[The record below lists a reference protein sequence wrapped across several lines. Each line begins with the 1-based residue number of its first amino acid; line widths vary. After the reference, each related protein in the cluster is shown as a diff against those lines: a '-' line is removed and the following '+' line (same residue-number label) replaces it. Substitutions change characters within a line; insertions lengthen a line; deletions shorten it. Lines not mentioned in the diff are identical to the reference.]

1 MQRRSTRLLA
11 AVATGKAIRGD
22 GDGDRRGE
30 GARDDCGV
38 VEEQEMNIFPLSE
51 KVENINK
58 VCRVFRVSCCS
69 GNSTLYIPL
78 KKPIALEKQRNS
90 PKYRREERGESKNLI
105 ADFSLVAGFDLTP
118 IDPSLL
124 ISSPVLS
131 SLDLLFSRSLLFS
144 RLSISSSLDLSSS
157 LVSRSHL
164 LSISPLLSSLDLIF
178 SRSLLFSRLSI
189 SSSLDLSSSLV
200 SRSHLLSISPL
211 LSSLDLIFSRSL
223 LFSRLS
229 ISSSLDLSS
238 SLVSRSHLLSISP
251 LLSSLDLIFSRSLLF
266 SRLSISS
273 SLDLSSSL
281 VSRSHLL
288 SISPLLSSLDLIF
301 SRSLLSPVAILIS
314 CSSLSRS
321 LLFFRLSISSSLS
334 PSLSIFLLSRI
345 VLNLSLD
352 LLPIHISV
360 YLFGAE
366 SRGGGDSLGG
376 RREGRVADGRVG
388 ASTREEGLGS
398 VSDERWGAEGLRFK
412 KRGAGGGG
420 NGGGGGGN
428 GGDQKV
434 FVGDVR
440 VWLESEIEL
449 KILKM
454 LCTEQLYLW
463 VIMSS
468 KRSPLDGITLSSHL
482 NVEGKY
488 DKHVKVELESTETLD
503 QFLMKHKK
511 DYIDLHRTTEQERD
525 SIEHEVTIFVKACKE
540 QIDILKTSIND
551 EESNSKGWLGIKGD
565 HSNVD
570 TIAHKHGVVLI
581 LSERLHTVTSQFDQL
596 RAIRFQEAIN
606 RATPRRKLKRVAAS
620 DSTDNSK
627 SNTLKLKE
635 PDNSELREPDEVQ
648 YDTVKV
654 QQQLLD
660 DETRALQVELTNL
673 LDAVQ
678 ETETKMV
685 EMSALNHLMST
696 HVLQQ
701 AQQIEFLYEQAVAA
715 TTNVELGNKE
725 LAQAIQRN
733 SSSRTFLLLFLFK
746 RVAAS
751 DSTDNSKSNTLKLKE
766 PDNSELREPDEVQYD
781 TVKVQQQLL
790 DDETRALQVELT
802 NLLDAVQETETKM
815 VEMSALNHLMS
826 THVLQ
831 QAQQIEFLYEQAVA
845 ATTNVELGNKEL
857 SQAIQRNSS
866 SRTFLLLFLFVLTF
880 SILFLDWY
888 N

>member
-1 MQRRSTRLLA
+1 MKLIPNSSNISRIRR
-11 AVATGKAIRGD
+11 
-22 GDGDRRGE
+22 
-30 GARDDCGV
+30 
-38 VEEQEMNIFPLSE
+38 
-51 KVENINK
+51 
-58 VCRVFRVSCCS
+58 
-69 GNSTLYIPL
+69 
-78 KKPIALEKQRNS
+78 
-90 PKYRREERGESKNLI
+90 
-105 ADFSLVAGFDLTP
+105 LVNHICLT
-118 IDPSLL
+118 
-124 ISSPVLS
+124 
-131 SLDLLFSRSLLFS
+131 
-144 RLSISSSLDLSSS
+144 
-157 LVSRSHL
+157 
-164 LSISPLLSSLDLIF
+164 
-178 SRSLLFSRLSI
+178 
-189 SSSLDLSSSLV
+189 
-200 SRSHLLSISPL
+200 
-211 LSSLDLIFSRSL
+211 
-223 LFSRLS
+223 
-229 ISSSLDLSS
+229 
-238 SLVSRSHLLSISP
+238 
-251 LLSSLDLIFSRSLLF
+251 
-266 SRLSISS
+266 
-273 SLDLSSSL
+273 
-281 VSRSHLL
+281 
-288 SISPLLSSLDLIF
+288 
-301 SRSLLSPVAILIS
+301 S
-314 CSSLSRS
+314 CSSTTPIVITVASISLAMSPVRLTLLLTAEADNS
-321 LLFFRLSISSSLS
+321 LL
-334 PSLSIFLLSRI
+334 
-345 VLNLSLD
+345 
-352 LLPIHISV
+352 
-360 YLFGAE
+360 
-366 SRGGGDSLGG
+366 
-376 RREGRVADGRVG
+376 
-388 ASTREEGLGS
+388 
-398 VSDERWGAEGLRFK
+398 W
-412 KRGAGGGG
+412 
-420 NGGGGGGN
+420 
-428 GGDQKV
+428 
-434 FVGDVR
+434 

-463 VIMSS
+463 VIMRS
-468 KRSPLDGITLSSHL
+468 KLAAILASFIMHKPRQRPSFTKAALKT
-482 NVEGKY
+482 
-488 DKHVKVELESTETLD
+488 LESIETLD

-525 SIEHEVTIFVKACKE
+525 SIEHEAYVLGLASCNPLTDFEGAQVTIFVKACKE

-733 SSSRTFLLLFLFK
+733 SSSRTFLLLFLF
-746 RVAAS
+746 
-751 DSTDNSKSNTLKLKE
+751 
-766 PDNSELREPDEVQYD
+766 
-781 TVKVQQQLL
+781 
-790 DDETRALQVELT
+790 
-802 NLLDAVQETETKM
+802 
-815 VEMSALNHLMS
+815 
-826 THVLQ
+826 
-831 QAQQIEFLYEQAVA
+831 
-845 ATTNVELGNKEL
+845 
-857 SQAIQRNSS
+857 
-866 SRTFLLLFLFVLTF
+866 VLTF